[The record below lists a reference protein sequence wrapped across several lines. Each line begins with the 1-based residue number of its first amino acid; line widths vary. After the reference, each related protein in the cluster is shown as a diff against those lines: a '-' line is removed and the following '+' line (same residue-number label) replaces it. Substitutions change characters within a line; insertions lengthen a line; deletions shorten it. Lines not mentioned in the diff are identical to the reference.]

1 MPRRTALVCAT
12 LLAAAA
18 LPAPHGSRPAQSQP
32 PANSLTLFAWE
43 RGMGFQSPLR
53 QDMRMYLR
61 FYEWNM
67 FEARQPGQH
76 TRGNDRLPRSVSAD
90 HTQAEAG
97 TDDLLL
103 TVRAGA
109 ESADLILAITNRTDY
124 EWPALAA
131 IIPCFN
137 PGPADSRNRELANT
151 NTYFWGPPGLE
162 RLEKREI
169 HFAQAHEAELRR
181 ISPNGQFVF
190 SGKWPT
196 APSGALGGIM
206 IRESSD
212 GKWVTGVAWEDF
224 LSAQAHNPWECMH
237 LAVRV
242 GPLKPGARKIIRGK
256 VYLFQGKKEDCF
268 QRYRAD
274 FPRASSALRDG
285 GRGEM

>member
-1 MPRRTALVCAT
+1 MPRRSVLVCAA
-12 LLAAAA
+12 LLAAAGVPA
-18 LPAPHGSRPAQSQP
+18 RDGLRPVQSRLPAEGLR
-32 PANSLTLFAWE
+32 LFVWE
-43 RGMGFQSPLR
+43 RGIGFESPVR

-61 FYEWNM
+61 FYEWNL

-76 TRGNDRLPRSVSAD
+76 TSGNDRLPRRVDDSR
-90 HTQAEAG
+90 TQGVVG

-109 ESADLILAITNRTDY
+109 DSAELTLMVSNRTEY
-124 EWPALAA
+124 EWPVLAA

-137 PGPADSRNRELANT
+137 PGPADSRNREFANT
-151 NTYFWGPPGLE
+151 NTYFYGPQGLQ

-169 HFAQAHEAELRR
+169 HFAQAQEAELRR
-181 ISPNGQFVF
+181 VSPDGQFVF

-196 APSGALGGIM
+196 APSSALGGII
-206 IRESSD
+206 IRESND
-212 GKWVTGVAWEDF
+212 RRWVTGIAWEEF

-242 GPLKPGARKIIRGK
+242 GPLKPGAQKIIRGR

-268 QRYRAD
+268 QRYLAD
-274 FPRASSALRDG
+274 FARTPSVPR
-285 GRGEM
+285 